1 MVANRTI
8 LTEEYHNEQATWGVL
23 HAGLRGWKQS
33 TIDPLHLIRIMP
45 AQGYGCRQTALFR
58 LIVTYAYVAHLFLL
72 GNWWAFCYEEVDMWL
87 YVERRI
93 FPV

>member
-1 MVANRTI
+1 
-8 LTEEYHNEQATWGVL
+8 
-23 HAGLRGWKQS
+23 
-33 TIDPLHLIRIMP
+33 MP

-87 YVERRI
+87 
-93 FPV
+93 